1 MRCDKRA
8 LCVLGAL
15 CAVPA
20 FAGCN
25 VDFDPSNEV
34 HGLRVLAVRAEP
46 PTVALGGATTL
57 DALAVTPD
65 DGPTALSWELCAY
78 TLGEDDLRLC
88 PEEAVLASGEGET
101 LAFDDTAAV
110 AARVAPYCDPAAV
123 SSGQLPDGAQLL
135 PCGAQGFPATVRLV
149 AAGEGE
155 EIVSVKTVY
164 LELPQDPGASSEP
177 NKNPIIGELSGAP
190 DAIAPGG
197 AGTASCT
204 VDEASVETVEEPDG
218 GLGEEEI
225 DTRWFIAG
233 GSLKNDV
240 GTEVEF
246 LADKG
251 AARVTLWCV
260 VQDGRGGVDFARRDV
275 PVEP

>member
-1 MRCDKRA
+1 MRRDKRA

-15 CAVPA
+15 CAVFA

-34 HGLRVLAVRAEP
+34 HGLRVLAVRGEP
-46 PTVALGGATTL
+46 PTVALGGATAI

-65 DGPTALSWELCAY
+65 DGPIAFSWELCAD
-78 TLGEDDLRLC
+78 TLGEGDLRLC
-88 PEEAVLASGEGET
+88 PEEAVLASGAGEVF
-101 LAFDDTAAV
+101 AFTYTAAV

-123 SSGQLPDGAQLL
+123 SSGQSPDGAQLL
-135 PCGAQGFPATVRLV
+135 PCSSQGFPATVRLV

-164 LELPQDPGASSEP
+164 LELPQGQGATPEP
-177 NKNPIIGELSGAP
+177 NQNPIIGEMSGAP
-190 DAIAPGG
+190 DVIAPGG

-204 VDEASVETVEEPDG
+204 VDEASVETVAEADG
-218 GLGEEEI
+218 GLADEEI
-225 DTRWFIAG
+225 TTHWFIAG
-233 GSLKNDV
+233 GSLKKDV

-246 LADKG
+246 RADEG
-251 AARVTLWCV
+251 AARETLWCV
-260 VQDGRGGVDFARRDV
+260 VQDGRGGVDFERRDV
-275 PVEP
+275 PVEH